1 MNAAAYNMQR
11 ISKMRIKVVSSKL
24 YFIGW
29 NESKSN
35 GCKSAQMRIKKPKK
49 PEWT

>member
-1 MNAAAYNMQR
+1 MNAAAYNMQW

-24 YFIGW
+24 YFTGW
-29 NESKSN
+29 NEPKPN
-35 GCKSAQMRIKKPKK
+35 GCKSAQMSLKKPKK

>member
-1 MNAAAYNMQR
+1 MNVAAYNMQW

-24 YFIGW
+24 YFIGR

-35 GCKSAQMRIKKPKK
+35 GCKSVQMSIKKPKK
-49 PEWT
+49 PEWI